1 MNSELIGGYDRVQ
14 ERIGLRTTTI
24 EIRGWLLAAIGRDHD
39 LLIVTPHDIEE
50 WIDQRDV
57 SLRTRYTY
65 LCLLA
70 PFFAW
75 LVKTGQRADN
85 PVADIDR
92 PRLAKMMPRPIAT
105 ADLRYAMNVAPT
117 RMRAWLCLAA
127 FQGFRCYEIAGLR
140 REGVVDAREPGVVI
154 VEDGKGGRQRI
165 VPLHAATLA
174 ALAAVGLPRT
184 GHVFRLAGAA
194 YEPAQVSR
202 QVSQFFR
209 ALDMPWTA
217 HNLRHWFG
225 TEVYRGCRDL
235 RVTQEMMGH
244 ANPTTTAG
252 YTAWSPGVADGVV
265 RGLSLGDEPD
275 PPMVA

>member
-1 MNSELIGGYDRVQ
+1 MNNELIDGYGRVQ
-14 ERIGLRTTTI
+14 ERLGLRKSTI
-24 EIRGWLLAAIGRDHD
+24 QTRRWLLAAIGRNHD
-39 LLIVTPHDIEE
+39 LLIVMPHDIEE
-50 WIDQRDV
+50 WIDRRDV
-57 SLRTRYTY
+57 SLRTRKTY

-75 LVKTGQRADN
+75 LVKTGRRADN

-92 PRLAKMMPRPIAT
+92 PRLARMLPRPIAT
-105 ADLRYAMNVAPT
+105 ADLRYAMGVAPA

-140 REGVVDAREPGVVI
+140 REGVVDASEPGVVI
-154 VEDGKGGRQRI
+154 VEDGKGGQQRI
-165 VPLHAATLA
+165 VPLHAQTWA

-184 GHVFRLAGAA
+184 GHVFRLNGAP
-194 YEPAQVSR
+194 YDPSQVSR
-202 QVSQFFR
+202 QISQFFA
-209 ALDMPWTA
+209 ALDMEWTA

-225 TEVYRGCRDL
+225 TEVFRGCRDL

-244 ANPTTTAG
+244 SSPNTTAL
-252 YTAWSPGVADGVV
+252 YTAWSPEVADGVV